1 MVIYNSVEITF
12 LRKLKYD
19 SICKPYEVMVSI
31 FACPYRGSIK
41 IY

>member
-19 SICKPYEVMVSI
+19 SICKPYEVMV
-31 FACPYRGSIK
+31 ACPYRGSIK